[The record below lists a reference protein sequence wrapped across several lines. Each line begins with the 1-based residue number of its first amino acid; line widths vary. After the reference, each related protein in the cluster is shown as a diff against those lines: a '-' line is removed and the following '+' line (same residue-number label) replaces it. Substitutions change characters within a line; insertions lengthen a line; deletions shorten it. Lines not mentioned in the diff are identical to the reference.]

1 MTDSYALGTFS
12 EAGGSRWPGLVKD
25 GKVIPLADF
34 LPEAPADLG
43 TAFADW
49 PVWGERIDK
58 AASKLPAKGWC
69 VEADLVAHLPYKPE
83 NLFCAGANY
92 RKHVIDLIAD
102 QSPRNGEST
111 DKEERRKAAAA
122 MMDRRAAEGKPFVF
136 VGVRSA
142 IAGPDEPL
150 VVPYDHTEPDW
161 ELEMA
166 VVIGKSARRVP
177 KEAAL
182 GHVAGYTI
190 ANDITARELV
200 ARPDVP
206 QMGMDWMACKGAPGF
221 KVLGPYI
228 TPARFVPDPQ
238 KLHIRLSLND
248 KVMQDEGTNDMIFD
262 TAKIISFISNYVQLH
277 PGDVILTGSPSGNGT
292 HYGRFLRDGDV
303 MKGEIDGLVGAQV
316 VRCVAEQPR
325 SAG

>member
-1 MTDSYALGTFS
+1 MTGSYALGTFS
-12 EAGGSRWPGLVKD
+12 EAGESRWPGLIRD
-25 GKVIPLADF
+25 GEVIPLAN
-34 LPEAPADLG
+34 LLSAAPGDLG
-43 TAFADW
+43 SVFAEW
-49 PVWGERIDK
+49 SVWGERIDK
-58 AASKLPAKGWC
+58 AASNLPSEGWRS
-69 VEADLVAHLPYKPE
+69 EADLVAHLPYKPE

-92 RKHVIDLIAD
+92 RKHVIDLIVD
-102 QSPRNGEST
+102 QAPRPGESA
-111 DKEERRKAAAA
+111 DKEERRKAATA
-122 MMDRRAAEGKPFVF
+122 MMDRRAAQGKPFVF

-166 VVIGKSARRVP
+166 VVIGKPARRVSR
-177 KEAAL
+177 EQAL
-182 GHVAGYTI
+182 SHVAGYTI
-190 ANDITARELV
+190 ANDVTARELV
-200 ARPDVP
+200 ARPDIP

-228 TPARFVPDPQ
+228 TPAKFVSDPQ
-238 KLHIRLSLND
+238 ALHIRLSLNGD
-248 KVMQDEGTNDMIFD
+248 VMQDEGTNDMIFD
-262 TAKIISFISNYVQLH
+262 TAKIISFISNYVLLH

-292 HYGRFLRDGDV
+292 HYGRFLRGGDV

-325 SAG
+325 AAG

>member
-1 MTDSYALGTFS
+1 MAQMTGSYALGTFS
-12 EAGGSRWPGLVKD
+12 EAGGSRWPGLVTD
-25 GKVIPLADF
+25 GKVIPLVDF
-34 LPEAPADLG
+34 LASAPADLESV
-43 TAFADW
+43 FAEW
-49 PVWGERIDK
+49 NVWGDRIDK
-58 AASKLPAKGWC
+58 AAANLPTKGWRS
-69 VEADLVAHLPYKPE
+69 ETDLVAHLPYKPE

-92 RKHVIDLIAD
+92 RKHVIDLIVD
-102 QSPRNGEST
+102 QTPRHGESA
-111 DKEERRKAAAA
+111 DKEERRKVAAA

-166 VVIGKSARRVP
+166 VVIGKPARRVS

-182 GHVAGYTI
+182 DHVAAYTI

-200 ARPDVP
+200 VRPDVP

-248 KVMQDEGTNDMIFD
+248 KVMQDEGTDDMIFD

-303 MKGEIDGLVGAQV
+303 MKGEIDGLVGTQV
-316 VRCVAEQPR
+316 VHCIAER
-325 SAG
+325 V